1 MSLTNVYGNFR
12 QTCLL
17 LLKKRKIFISFVT
30 FFFFLIS
37 FSWKNCILA
46 ETTEGELD
54 KKLFKGYYA
63 LLFMF
68 NFKKMILWKTKNQKH
83 PFKAV

>member
-1 MSLTNVYGNFR
+1 MALSLTKVYGNFR
-12 QTCLL
+12 QTYLL
-17 LLKKRKIFISFVT
+17 LLKKRKIFISLVT

-54 KKLFKGYYA
+54 KKLFNEPDNGQG
-63 LLFMF
+63 
-68 NFKKMILWKTKNQKH
+68 IQDCSWTCRQ
-83 PFKAV
+83 

>member
-1 MSLTNVYGNFR
+1 MALSLTKVYGNFR
-12 QTCLL
+12 QTYLL
-17 LLKKRKIFISFVT
+17 LLKKRKIFISLVT

-54 KKLFKGYYA
+54 KNFLKGTMPYS
-63 LLFMF
+63 
-68 NFKKMILWKTKNQKH
+68 
-83 PFKAV
+83 